1 MLCFD
6 GTGDSFDLDN
16 SNVVQLFSVLTK
28 GERRRQLCYYQV
40 RSFSLRS
47 CLGSRESV
55 KLTYTFTSYLCV
67 IAVAL
72 HTPHYPLHNT
82 L

>member
-1 MLCFD
+1 MPSAGDTNGQTNGVHTHKVLEAKLEPRKLVLCFD

-40 RSFSLRS
+40 RLLLVF
-47 CLGSRESV
+47 
-55 KLTYTFTSYLCV
+55 
-67 IAVAL
+67 
-72 HTPHYPLHNT
+72 
-82 L
+82 